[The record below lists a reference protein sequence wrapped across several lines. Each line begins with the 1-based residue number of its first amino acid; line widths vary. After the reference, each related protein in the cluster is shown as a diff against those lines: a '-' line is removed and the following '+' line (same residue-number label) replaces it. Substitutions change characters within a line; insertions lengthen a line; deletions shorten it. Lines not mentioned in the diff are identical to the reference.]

1 MCRILSNIKKL
12 KNMATTRQTKIN
24 LHKYVCKQVDIPKES
39 YFRYVYCYNNKQYAT
54 TLKMCIELNKNY
66 SIELDNNFIDTKNQ
80 LVFFESAKDIRNSY
94 QMIIPQMFD
103 DKEVLQSIDN
113 ISIDLIKEKIKQLK
127 ADKEIYGYTLF
138 DIAFNKTDL
147 LLFLQV
153 MKESKATNIKI
164 ELINYDNDTNVIRFC
179 YNDIKCV
186 LYPTYPNTD
195 YPKLLF

>member
-1 MCRILSNIKKL
+1 MYRILSNIKKL
-12 KNMATTRQTKIN
+12 KNMATTKQTKIN

-80 LVFFESAKDIRNSY
+80 IVFFESAKDIRNAY
-94 QMIIPQMFD
+94 QKIIPQMFD

-113 ISIDLIKEKIKQLK
+113 ISIDIIKEKIKQLK

-138 DIAFNKTDL
+138 DIAFNKNDL
-147 LLFLQV
+147 ILFLQV
-153 MKESKATNIKI
+153 MKETKATKI
-164 ELINYDNDTNVIRFC
+164 ELINYDYNTNVIRFSNN
-179 YNDIKCV
+179 NDIKCA
-186 LYPTYPNTD
+186 LYSTYPNSE